1 MHFLGNSPP
10 VTLSGP
16 TPSWKLHE
24 GFNTRFENLSSLLDE
39 RWDVIK
45 NKISK
50 SSSLHLKH
58 MRLTWQ
64 IISGVLIGEWLLFDK
79 LFKTG
84 LHKPVSDVTAA
95 TSKSGCWSFL
105 ASFSFC
111 SCLFLLLS
119 QGNEALQAY
128 IFQNIGSTNVMWQQI
143 NIGTDISK
151 CHFTV
156 NITVSVRADFCS
168 WIRAIILGQSEVKY
182 RTLLYYLK
190 EQGLSPRCV
199 RWKLA
204 CCIFKRGRQPKCSQ
218 SEGSVPF

>member
-39 RWDVIK
+39 RWDVIR

-105 ASFSFC
+105 SFLFF
-111 SCLFLLLS
+111 LFL
-119 QGNEALQAY
+119 
-128 IFQNIGSTNVMWQQI
+128 F
-143 NIGTDISK
+143 ISPSVAGKRSSSSLHFSEYRQHK
-151 CHFTV
+151 CDVT
-156 NITVSVRADFCS
+156 ID
-168 WIRAIILGQSEVKY
+168 KY
-182 RTLLYYLK
+182 WHRH
-190 EQGLSPRCV
+190 Q
-199 RWKLA
+199 
-204 CCIFKRGRQPKCSQ
+204 
-218 SEGSVPF
+218 